1 MSLFEDVHPAHG
13 APALVGLLILAGLS
27 EGYIGS
33 LADIFAT
40 PVVLIILAVFI
51 GMRYG

>member
-13 APALVGLLILAGLS
+13 APALVGLFILAGLA
-27 EGYIGS
+27 EGYVGS
-33 LADIFAT
+33 LADIFAA
-40 PVVLIILAVFI
+40 PAVLIILAVFL